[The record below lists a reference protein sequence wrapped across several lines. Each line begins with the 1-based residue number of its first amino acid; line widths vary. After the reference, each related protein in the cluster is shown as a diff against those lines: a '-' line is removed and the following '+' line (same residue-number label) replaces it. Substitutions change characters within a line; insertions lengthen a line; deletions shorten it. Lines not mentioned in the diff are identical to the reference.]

1 MGCDVRI
8 MKVRG
13 VSHSFVYEMR
23 WSCDRN
29 ERKNERKTGDRSEGV
44 WRGKNTQYSFQFIF
58 IFGFGPKTHFGHC
71 TVCRHG
77 DVKSFADI
85 RCGAMRVDDPCE
97 QKLPLIDIND
107 VNNVLRVSN
116 AAWSKGKSKLTTRE
130 KKT

>member
-1 MGCDVRI
+1 
-8 MKVRG
+8 MKCAG
-13 VSHSFVYEMR
+13 VVIGMKGR
-23 WSCDRN
+23 TKGRQD
-29 ERKNERKTGDRSEGV
+29 TGQRVCGG
-44 WRGKNTQYSFQFIF
+44 GKNTQQFHFMFIF